1 MRKLPFKSLTL
12 RIWTT
17 FIIFVV
23 VIISALSFIYLV
35 LIRNMDKANQ
45 LQNIQVGH
53 DTLLQIMSQSN
64 GFSPSAPPKFDLDQ
78 KRPISHIIVKAKD
91 EVILNIVPLDRRFVR
106 DPNSL
111 IPLASWF
118 IHNLDKDASPF
129 VKSTYSNYFEGTEYV
144 FVISTIADENH
155 VPTYLISYLS
165 LEQHGDYFYIFLLIG
180 LVFIVIALIVSKIIS
195 AYISKPLRQL
205 EKQTLKIAHKE
216 WIEPMVPTSNDEI
229 GSLINSINFMQ
240 NSLKQADQDE
250 RKFLQSISHD
260 LKTPI
265 MVILSHA
272 EAIKDGIY
280 IDSLENTA
288 EIIKSEALRLENK
301 VKQILYY
308 NTLDYALINDQTIE
322 EIDLGKFVN
331 YIIKRLET
339 IRPELEWKLC
349 LKSILV
355 YTNSERLLVALE
367 NILDNQMRY
376 AKSYIR
382 IVVRRDENSAI
393 INISNDGP
401 HIPSGQLPHIFKNLY
416 RGENGKFGLGLAIT
430 HKIITFYGGNIT
442 VENTNIGVLFRV
454 RLPITPILPND

>member
-1 MRKLPFKSLTL
+1 MKKLLFKSLTL

-35 LIRNMDKANQ
+35 IVKNMDKANQ
-45 LQNIQVGH
+45 LQNIQVAH
-53 DTLLQIMSQSN
+53 DTLLQVMTQSAH
-64 GFSPSAPPKFDLDQ
+64 FSPSEPPKFDLDQ
-78 KRPISHIIVKAKD
+78 KRPISHIIVNVRD
-91 EVILNIVPLDRRFVR
+91 EDTLNVIPLDRRFMR

-129 VKSTYSNYFEGTEYV
+129 IKTTSSGYFEGTEYI
-144 FVISTIADENH
+144 FVISTVTDENH
-155 VPTYLISYLS
+155 VTTYLISYLF
-165 LEQHGDYFYIFLLIG
+165 LDQHGEYIYMFLLIG
-180 LVFIVIALIVSKIIS
+180 LVFIAIALVVSKVIS
-195 AYISKPLRQL
+195 GYISKPLRQL
-205 EKQTLKIAHKE
+205 EKQTLKIARKE
-216 WIEPMVPTSNDEI
+216 WIEPIIPTSNDEI

-240 NSLKQADQDE
+240 NALKQADQEE

-288 EIIKSEALRLENK
+288 EIIKSEAQRLENK
-301 VKQILYY
+301 VKQILYF
-308 NTLDYALINDQTIE
+308 NTLDYTLINDQSTE
-322 EIDLGKFVN
+322 EINLGKFIN
-331 YIIKRLET
+331 YMIKRLET

-349 LKSILV
+349 LNPILV

-367 NILDNQMRY
+367 NILDNQIRY
-376 AKSYIR
+376 AKSYVR
-382 IVVRRDENSAI
+382 IVVRQDESHAI
-393 INISNDGP
+393 IHISNDGP
-401 HIPSGQLPHIFKNLY
+401 SIPNEQLSHIFKNLY

-430 HKIITFYGGNIT
+430 YKIITFYGGNIT
-442 VENTNIGVLFRV
+442 VENTGTGVLFRI
-454 RLPITPILPND
+454 RIPLSPITSSV